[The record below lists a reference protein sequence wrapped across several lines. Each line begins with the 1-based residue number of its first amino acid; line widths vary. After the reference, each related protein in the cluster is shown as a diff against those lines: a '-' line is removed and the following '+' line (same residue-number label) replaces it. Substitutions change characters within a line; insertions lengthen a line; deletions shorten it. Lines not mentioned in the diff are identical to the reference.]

1 MTLRLT
7 MRHVILAAAML
18 ASSTASCSKA
28 TCEETATCGVA
39 SGSDAGA
46 DSDGEL
52 TSPARCNPRG
62 VFGGKTRVPVANE
75 PLGSLTLSADERT
88 GFFGV
93 SPIYRVVRDSVDAPF
108 EGPMRLFDGTSP
120 SVAPNGDRLFFARR
134 VTGVGTTFKLWWT
147 RLEGATFYPPL
158 PILRDMIGSQDA
170 PAASTKNLYFTQST
184 DGPNARRI
192 WLADWANDAIGTARL
207 VDLKIAAPHDEDHPA
222 VTNDDR
228 VLYFSLRDDT
238 KTGPSISRVVQEAG
252 VPSVVEDVEGLTN
265 EIDFVS
271 WVSTDDCVVYG
282 VRGETAYRF
291 RRAPL

>member
-1 MTLRLT
+1 
-7 MRHVILAAAML
+7 
-18 ASSTASCSKA
+18 
-28 TCEETATCGVA
+28 
-39 SGSDAGA
+39 
-46 DSDGEL
+46 
-52 TSPARCNPRG
+52 
-62 VFGGKTRVPVANE
+62 
-75 PLGSLTLSADERT
+75 
-88 GFFGV
+88 
-93 SPIYRVVRDSVDAPF
+93 
-108 EGPMRLFDGTSP
+108 MRLFDGTSP
-120 SVAPNGDRLFFARR
+120 SAAPNGDRLFFARR

-158 PILRDMIGSQDA
+158 PILRDMTGSQDA